1 MAIVSLIVGWYAWN
15 IDDPAWQTMLFT
27 TLIFA
32 QLALALEVRTEK
44 RSLFSTS
51 LFSNRA
57 MLGAVGSGIV
67 AHFALIYV
75 PLFQEIFGTVGLS
88 GKDLLI
94 SLSAAAVIILAAE
107 LWKWR
112 QRSVAG
118 R

>member
-1 MAIVSLIVGWYAWN
+1 
-15 IDDPAWQTMLFT
+15 MLFT

-57 MLGAVGSGIV
+57 MLGAVAIGVI

-75 PLFQEIFGTVGLS
+75 PFFQEVFDTVALS

-94 SLSAAAVIILAAE
+94 SLSAAFAIIVVAE

-112 QRSVAG
+112 QRAVAA